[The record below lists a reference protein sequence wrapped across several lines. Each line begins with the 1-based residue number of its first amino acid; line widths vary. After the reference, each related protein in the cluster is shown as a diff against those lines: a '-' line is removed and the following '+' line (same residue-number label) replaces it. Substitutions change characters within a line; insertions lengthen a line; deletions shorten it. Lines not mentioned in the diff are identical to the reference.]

1 MRILFKD
8 YNQARN
14 YTLGKGHYYGC
25 ECGCGS
31 GGSVSYEIRGNWV
44 YEKHIDI
51 DLDLYVEEQEF
62 IIGFIW
68 VNNNPKSKQSKD
80 NIVIPKGIMNYRP
93 AS

>member
-1 MRILFKD
+1 MILFKN
-8 YNQARN
+8 YNQASN
-14 YTLGKGHYYGC
+14 YIFGKGHYYGC

-51 DLDLYVEEQEF
+51 DLDLYREEQEF
-62 IIGFIW
+62 LIGFIW
-68 VNNNPKSKQSKD
+68 VNNNPRSKQSND
-80 NIVIPKGIMNYRP
+80 DIVIPKGIMNYRP